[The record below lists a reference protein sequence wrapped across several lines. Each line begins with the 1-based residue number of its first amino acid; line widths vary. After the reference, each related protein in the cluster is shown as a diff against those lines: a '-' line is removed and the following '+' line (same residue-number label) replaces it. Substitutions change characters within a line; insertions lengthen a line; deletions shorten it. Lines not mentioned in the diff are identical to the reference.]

1 MNCKKM
7 LRLAIAG
14 LIVTQVPGLETVFA
28 NQSSPLSPSTTQ
40 LAQAK
45 PATPA
50 KPLTPA
56 PTAIPLTPAPTTKTP
71 ATTTTTTTA
80 KPKPVA
86 SKKPRKNKL
95 TKIVRRGIKYK
106 FSCVSGTTTA
116 LVATRPGKQPSS
128 PIPLIRWTDA
138 GSKEFGDS
146 YTPEARCATVTARFN
161 RHFIKKGKVVAT
173 LPTLRVGKLNR
184 LKVVCASRGAC
195 TSETLL
201 WTLKSANAK
210 NPAIIAQLRQLIKNP
225 KAGVRPIFESNDD
238 EPEFESEDADAVEME
253 EVIGSAIATQLESE
267 DPELAAALE
276 SEDAELESTD
286 PEVIAEEPELESD
299 EAELESEDAE
309 LESED
314 AELESEDA
322 ELESSDEASEEL

>member
-1 MNCKKM
+1 M

-40 LAQAK
+40 LAQTK
-45 PATPA
+45 PATTA
-50 KPLTPA
+50 KPVTPA
-56 PTAIPLTPAPTTKTP
+56 PTVKTPAPVTTIKAP
-71 ATTTTTTTA
+71 ATTTTTV

-86 SKKPRKNKL
+86 SKKPSKNKL
-95 TKIVRRGIKYK
+95 TKLVRRGITYK

-116 LVATRPGKQPSS
+116 LVSTRPGKQPSA

-138 GSKEFGDS
+138 GSKEFGDN

-225 KAGVRPIFESNDD
+225 IAGVAPIFESEDD
-238 EPEFESEDADAVEME
+238 EVAFESEDADAVEME

-276 SEDAELESTD
+276 SEDAELESAD
-286 PEVIAEEPELESD
+286 GEVIAEDPELESSD
-299 EAELESEDAE
+299 EAELESADP
-309 LESED
+309 
-314 AELESEDA
+314 
-322 ELESSDEASEEL
+322 ELESSDEAELESADPELESSDSEASEEL